1 MRKNRNIRGSRNTPH
16 WYNLK
21 TNQGLLIITSV
32 AILAYLFQNLFNV
45 NSISSDNKTGVAE
58 PSPSALRENSEEEL
72 LMLQILLQL
81 PLQLGLVALC
91 NALKQEKVRRR
102 IITEP
107 KVGLIGNFQKEHPH
121 LGRIV
126 ESPLTKAESK
136 RQWKSIYYVITA
148 FPKRVEVCQSMVA
161 RWNKIEELVEGLR
174 SSIKI
179 TTSDQL
185 KSLSK
190 EENKFIEKL
199 ASVSNTINGI
209 SLHAGLVS
217 KKESEH
223 ASINFKKAYA
233 LIQDWVKNKEPLSKI
248 DIRTLKKLHALLTRG
263 HGSSAFRDKSRISL
277 GRDGYFT
284 QPSNLDSVANDIINF
299 LKSDSPAIYKA
310 ITAQEL
316 LLSAHLFRDGNH
328 RLASLI
334 RIWVLE
340 THGIPAN
347 VISTEEAE
355 RLMLLVKP
363 LRMPGAIPP
372 EEAKQLDFNS
382 KDAETLAGRWFRYAP
397 RFLNNIGLFSRI
409 ELNLERL
416 YIKRKK
422 EILEMMTSRI
432 EERLETLCKI
442 LHCEQNLENRFSY

>member
-1 MRKNRNIRGSRNTPH
+1 M
-16 WYNLK
+16 
-21 TNQGLLIITSV
+21 
-32 AILAYLFQNLFNV
+32 
-45 NSISSDNKTGVAE
+45 
-58 PSPSALRENSEEEL
+58 
-72 LMLQILLQL
+72 
-81 PLQLGLVALC
+81 
-91 NALKQEKVRRR
+91 
-102 IITEP
+102 
-107 KVGLIGNFQKEHPH
+107 
-121 LGRIV
+121 
-126 ESPLTKAESK
+126 
-136 RQWKSIYYVITA
+136 
-148 FPKRVEVCQSMVA
+148 
-161 RWNKIEELVEGLR
+161 
-174 SSIKI
+174 
-179 TTSDQL
+179 
-185 KSLSK
+185 
-190 EENKFIEKL
+190 
-199 ASVSNTINGI
+199 
-209 SLHAGLVS
+209 
-217 KKESEH
+217 
-223 ASINFKKAYA
+223 
-233 LIQDWVKNKEPLSKI
+233 
-248 DIRTLKKLHALLTRG
+248 KKLHALLTRG

-284 QPSNLDSVANDIINF
+284 QPSNLDNVANDIINF